1 MVKKIARIE
10 HPVKVL
16 AYCRYNFSRR
26 ICMLYGRTINLVDFT
41 RFAQSLQI

>member
-10 HPVKVL
+10 QPVKVL
-16 AYCRYNFSRR
+16 AYCRYNFSRQ
-26 ICMLYGRTINLVDFT
+26 ICMLYGRNMNLANFT